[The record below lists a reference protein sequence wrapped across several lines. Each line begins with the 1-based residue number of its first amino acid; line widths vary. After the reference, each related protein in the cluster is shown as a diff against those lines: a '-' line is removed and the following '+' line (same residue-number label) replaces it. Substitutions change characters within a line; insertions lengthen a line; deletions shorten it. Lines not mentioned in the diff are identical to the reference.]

1 MLNSPTPCW
10 TGVAGAAQVR
20 SAVAPGNINGAEGN
34 VGDCAAEI
42 MDGCKG
48 AAGYLNAENAPGVAI
63 PVGLGDPNSGGVLAE
78 LLQMRTQTQA
88 REQVQARI
96 LEKSSWSG

>member
-1 MLNSPTPCW
+1 MD
-10 TGVAGAAQVR
+10 GYQGAAR
-20 SAVAPGNINGAEGN
+20 SYN
-34 VGDCAAEI
+34 V
-42 MDGCKG
+42 
-48 AAGYLNAENAPGVAI
+48 ENAPDVAI